1 MSKFRGYCCGCESH
15 LEADDLHLLETCSNC
30 GSDQID
36 IEEEKAQEEVNKTN
50 A

>member
-1 MSKFRGYCCGCESH
+1 MSKFRGYCCDCESH

-36 IEEEKAQEEVNKTN
+36 IEEEKAQEEVNETN

>member
-15 LEADDLHLLETCSNC
+15 LEADDLHLLETCDNCESNNIKV
-30 GSDQID
+30 D
-36 IEEEKAQEEVNKTN
+36 KTN